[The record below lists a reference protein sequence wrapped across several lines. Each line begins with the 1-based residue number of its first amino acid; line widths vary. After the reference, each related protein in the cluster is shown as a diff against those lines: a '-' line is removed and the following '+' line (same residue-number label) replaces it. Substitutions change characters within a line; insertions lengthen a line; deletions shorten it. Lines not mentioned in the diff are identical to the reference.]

1 MRAMRKHLL
10 VLTLLLAP
18 SVAAAAGAAPRV
30 VAKIHVGSQP
40 CAGVAAFGS
49 FWQTNYGTATLSRV
63 NPRTNK
69 VTRTGRL
76 GAQPCGIAAGA
87 GSLWIDGYGT
97 STRRARQ
104 PAHAQGREAN
114 PRRRQ
119 RLGRRVRVR
128 LGLGDEQLRRLGLAD
143 QPGHQP
149 HRQDDQDRRPAEQLR
164 GRRRTRSGSARTRPT
179 ARTSTGSTRRR
190 TRRRRCTSDTT
201 ARAGS
206 SSSADAVWT
215 ANGDDTVTRID
226 PSTKAVVATVKVGSK
241 PAAGR
246 RGARRDDL
254 DPELQRQHDLGDR
267 PEDERRRRARSRPGT
282 ARSSCAAASATCGSA
297 ATRRRDLW
305 RIRP

>member
-1 MRAMRKHLL
+1 MRAMRRHLL
-10 VLTLLLAP
+10 ILTLLLAP

-76 GAQPCGIAAGA
+76 GSQPCGIAAGA

-104 PAHAQGREAN
+104 PAHAQGRQAN

-128 LGLGDEQLRRLGLAD
+128 LGLGVEQLRRLGRRGSTRPPIASS
-143 QPGHQP
+143 
-149 HRQDDQDRRPAEQLR
+149 RRSRPAASPATSR
-164 GRRRTRSGSARTRPT
+164 SRRTRSGSARTRRR
-179 ARTSTGSTRRR
+179 ARTSTESTRRR
-190 TRRRRCTSDTT
+190 TRRPRCTSDTT

-206 SSSADAVWT
+206 LPRR
-215 ANGDDTVTRID
+215 TRCG
-226 PSTKAVVATVKVGSK
+226 PPTVAT
-241 PAAGR
+241 
-246 RGARRDDL
+246 
-254 DPELQRQHDLGDR
+254 
-267 PEDERRRRARSRPGT
+267 
-282 ARSSCAAASATCGSA
+282 
-297 ATRRRDLW
+297 TR
-305 RIRP
+305 

>member
-1 MRAMRKHLL
+1 MRAMRRHLL
-10 VLTLLLAP
+10 ILTLLLAP

-104 PAHAQGREAN
+104 PAHAQGRQAN

-128 LGLGDEQLRRLGLAD
+128 LGLGVEQLRRLGLAD
-143 QPGHQP
+143 QPGHQSR
-149 HRQDDQDRRPAEQLR
+149 RQDDQDRRPAQQLR
-164 GRRRTRSGSARTRPT
+164 GRRGRALGRLERDVGPGRLPNRP
-179 ARTSTGSTRRR
+179 
-190 TRRRRCTSDTT
+190 
-201 ARAGS
+201 
-206 SSSADAVWT
+206 
-215 ANGDDTVTRID
+215 GDEHVD
-226 PSTKAVVATVKVGSK
+226 
-241 PAAGR
+241 
-246 RGARRDDL
+246 RGARRTRQ
-254 DPELQRQHDLGDR
+254 PERDHCLGGRGVDRQRWRRHGDARR
-267 PEDERRRRARSRPGT
+267 PEHAR
-282 ARSSCAAASATCGSA
+282 RSSP
-297 ATRRRDLW
+297 R
-305 RIRP
+305 